1 MLAARLSSSAH
12 DSAAVTLHKD
22 LRSPRHLPPRLYI
35 DDVEWDKKWEI
46 GRTGAACLGLYTNNG
61 TVFATATTDW
71 AHGL

>member
-1 MLAARLSSSAH
+1 M
-12 DSAAVTLHKD
+12 
-22 LRSPRHLPPRLYI
+22 YI